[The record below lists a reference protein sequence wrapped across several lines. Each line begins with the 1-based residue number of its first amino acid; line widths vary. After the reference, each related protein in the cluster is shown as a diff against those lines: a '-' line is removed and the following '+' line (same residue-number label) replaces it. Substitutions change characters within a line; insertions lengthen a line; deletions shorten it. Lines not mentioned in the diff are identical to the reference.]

1 MEPGKVS
8 RFDPIARFVLAGFES
23 RTVQRYAFAI
33 ATVAIAAALR
43 GGASFLSERA
53 LLFPTFYP
61 AVLAATLFGGI
72 RPGIL
77 ASLASVVVVWVAFMA
92 RDSLLDTPDSDQL
105 FNMCFFGAM
114 ALLLVWIAASYR
126 GLIEKLRAED
136 DRRNLM
142 VMEMQH
148 RNRNT
153 LAVAQAIV
161 SQGLK
166 DDREAA
172 RDINGRLNALA
183 KANQL
188 LLNTPEMTVP
198 FVEIVRSTLSSYD
211 PSRYAV
217 SGYPLV
223 LRDNH
228 ARNMGLIL
236 HELTTNAAKYGALS
250 STNGK
255 VSISCAKEN
264 GSVTVIWQE
273 DGGPEI
279 NSPASQGFGTRFI
292 DRLLGD
298 LRATAERSYHPNGFV
313 FTLRLESAGPSAA

>member
-23 RTVQRYAFAI
+23 GTVQRYAFAI

-92 RDSLLDTPDSDQL
+92 RDSLLDIPDSDQL

-166 DDREAA
+166 DDRDSQEHQRALECIGQGQSATAQYSRNDSAVRGDRTQHSVELRSEPVRRQRLSARAA
-172 RDINGRLNALA
+172 R
-183 KANQL
+183 
-188 LLNTPEMTVP
+188 
-198 FVEIVRSTLSSYD
+198 
-211 PSRYAV
+211 
-217 SGYPLV
+217 
-223 LRDNH
+223 
-228 ARNMGLIL
+228 
-236 HELTTNAAKYGALS
+236 
-250 STNGK
+250 
-255 VSISCAKEN
+255 
-264 GSVTVIWQE
+264 
-273 DGGPEI
+273 
-279 NSPASQGFGTRFI
+279 
-292 DRLLGD
+292 
-298 LRATAERSYHPNGFV
+298 
-313 FTLRLESAGPSAA
+313 

>member
-1 MEPGKVS
+1 MEPGTVS
-8 RFDPIARFVLAGFES
+8 RFDPIARFVVAGFQS
-23 RTVQRYAFAI
+23 GTIQRYAFAI
-33 ATVAIAAALR
+33 AAVAVAGALR

-72 RPGIL
+72 RAGIA
-77 ASLASVVVVWVAFMA
+77 ASVASVVVVWVAFMA
-92 RDSLLDTPDSDQL
+92 RHSLLDIPDADQL
-105 FNMCFFGAM
+105 FNMSFFGAM

-126 GLIEKLRAED
+126 GLIERLRAED

-166 DDREAA
+166 DDRDAA
-172 RDINGRLNALA
+172 KDINGRLGALA

-188 LLNTPEMTVP
+188 LLTTPEMTVP
-198 FVEIVRSTLSSYD
+198 FEDIVRSALSSYD

-223 LRDNH
+223 LRDNQ

-250 STNGK
+250 STAGT
-255 VSISCAKEN
+255 VLISCAKDE
-264 GSVTVIWQE
+264 GAVTVVWQE
-273 DGGPEI
+273 DGGPAI
-279 NSPASQGFGTRFI
+279 HPPASQGFGTRFI
-292 DRLLGD
+292 DRLLSD

-313 FTLRLESAGPSAA
+313 FKLRLDSSGPTAA